1 MRKTA
6 NTLGLTNCTISCIVK
21 RVTTA
26 ISTELAGIYMH
37 LPQTENELKESAA
50 NFYKQY
56 GFPQCNGAHIV
67 YLLIQHTLRCHNC
80 LQKVAILSK
89 NSFLDSD
96 FLWQGWLLSVLLV
109 G

>member
-37 LPQTENELKESAA
+37 LPETENEVKESAA

-56 GFPQCNGAHIV
+56 GFPQCIGAVDGTHIV
-67 YLLIQHTLRCHNC
+67 YLLIQHSRYCHT
-80 LQKVAILSK
+80 
-89 NSFLDSD
+89 
-96 FLWQGWLLSVLLV
+96 
-109 G
+109 